1 MWIVNRNVLK
11 IIAVIS
17 MLIDHIGLF
26 FFGNNI
32 VFRILGRIAFPIFAF
47 FIAEGWKYTR
57 SRKKYTL
64 WLAIFAVISQI
75 PYAFLFEWYKL
86 NILFTFLYSI
96 LFIVLIELFKKQTKL
111 PELLKNLILI
121 ISIIILFGLLLIA
134 DVFGL
139 LNYGLIGVLLILNFY
154 FIKNK
159 IRILTGAFVII
170 LFAVRSILFDGIVFR
185 SFLSLFALLSIIL
198 MLFYNGEKGKLNLKY
213 FFYIFYP
220 SHLMLIWIITLFI

>member
-26 FFGNNI
+26 FFGDNS

-57 SRKKYTL
+57 NRKKYVL
-64 WLAIFAVISQI
+64 WLAIFAAISQI